1 MEVLSRLHS
10 YDRHL
15 FAKIF
20 RQGERRMVIPM
31 AWALSRSGDGYLHL
45 LIPLVLWQLQ
55 LPDVPHFLA
64 LLTLALV
71 LERGLYWL
79 LKNSLRRPR
88 PQNAIPGLRSLI
100 TAADQ
105 FSFPSGHSSGAFLLA
120 TTLVIIFG
128 GPVLAMYVWAG
139 GVALS
144 RVLLGVHFPGDILA
158 GGIMGSTVA
167 LASAA
172 LLGVM

>member
-1 MEVLSRLHS
+1 
-10 YDRHL
+10 
-15 FAKIF
+15 
-20 RQGERRMVIPM
+20 
-31 AWALSRSGDGYLHL
+31 
-45 LIPLVLWQLQ
+45 
-55 LPDVPHFLA
+55 
-64 LLTLALV
+64 
-71 LERGLYWL
+71 
-79 LKNSLRRPR
+79 
-88 PQNAIPGLRSLI
+88 
-100 TAADQ
+100 
-105 FSFPSGHSSGAFLLA
+105 
-120 TTLVIIFG
+120 VIIFG